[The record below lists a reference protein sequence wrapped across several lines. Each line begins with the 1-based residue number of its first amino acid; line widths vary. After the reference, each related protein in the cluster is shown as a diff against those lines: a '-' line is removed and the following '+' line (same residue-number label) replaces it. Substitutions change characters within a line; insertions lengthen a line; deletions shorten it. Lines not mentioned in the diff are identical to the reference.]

1 MPGADYRYT
10 AKERADAVADI
21 TATASD
27 KPSHTAYVEALAA
40 YWTDAAPGDDE
51 GEPIPE
57 DLGIKGVSWPVQ
69 VALSS
74 DFGAIHQPP
83 RPEGAYGGEYRRE
96 YIRLRGQA
104 RLAALRAARERR
116 LNKEAEEAAAA
127 SALGELL
134 DLGPDEKEDGA

>member
-1 MPGADYRYT
+1 MTGDYRY
-10 AKERADAVADI
+10 ADKVRADAVADI
-21 TATASD
+21 TAVASD
-27 KPSHTAYVEALAA
+27 KPGHAAYVEALAA

-74 DFGAIHQPP
+74 DFSALYQPP
-83 RPEGAYGGEYRRE
+83 RPEGIYGGEYRRE

-104 RLAALRAARERR
+104 RMTAMRSARERR
-116 LNKEAEEAAAA
+116 LNREAQESAAA

-134 DLGPDEKEDGA
+134 DFGPDENGDEA